1 MSKLS
6 VYQLFPKILSTSIIN
21 VSDNEDTILQDLI
34 TKVDYYKVG
43 KEQDL
48 PLCYASTNKFILN
61 DSKFTF
67 LKNYILDEFDRFKNI
82 VFNLNDTSFELTTSW
97 LTKTPKNHFSNFH
110 NHSNCMF
117 SGIFYFD
124 DSSDLLFNDYSIKQ
138 FYVIPKSYNDLNAD
152 SYTIKPKKNMIV
164 FFDSRLHHRIT
175 KNTNEQN
182 RYSLAFNFMPK
193 GRIGIGDSQAII

>member
-82 VFNLNDTSFELTTSW
+82 VTNTPEDSHHAKSSTHLSRPCRLELVYW
-97 LTKTPKNHFSNFH
+97 PLINRQ
-110 NHSNCMF
+110 
-117 SGIFYFD
+117 
-124 DSSDLLFNDYSIKQ
+124 SSS
-138 FYVIPKSYNDLNAD
+138 KS
-152 SYTIKPKKNMIV
+152 
-164 FFDSRLHHRIT
+164 
-175 KNTNEQN
+175 
-182 RYSLAFNFMPK
+182 
-193 GRIGIGDSQAII
+193 